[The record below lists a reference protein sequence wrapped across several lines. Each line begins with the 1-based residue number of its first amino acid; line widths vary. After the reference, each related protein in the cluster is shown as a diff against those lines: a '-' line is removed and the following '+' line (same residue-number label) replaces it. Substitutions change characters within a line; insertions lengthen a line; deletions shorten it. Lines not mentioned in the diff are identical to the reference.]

1 MLLEGRPTGLLT
13 SNVELRLNGRSV
25 GVVRA
30 RWFSEG
36 MDLELGGHP
45 VRFEKPS
52 WLRSHFVLKDAE
64 GNELGSATLKGF
76 FGLGWA
82 MNLKSGEGSLE
93 RAGWFTTGYVLKQGS
108 SITARVHVTGWF
120 TREWQV
126 VADDSLAAE
135 DVLLIG
141 LVYTTIR
148 HRESRRHHQH
158 SG

>member
-1 MLLEGRPTGLLT
+1 MLLQGRPAGWFT
-13 SNVELRLNGRSV
+13 SNMELRMNGHSL
-25 GVVRA
+25 GIVRA

-36 MDLELGGHP
+36 LDLELGGHR

-52 WLRSHFVLKDAE
+52 WLRSHFVLRDAE
-64 GNELGSATLKGF
+64 GNELGSATLQGF
-76 FGLGWA
+76 FGLRWE
-82 MNLKSGEGSLE
+82 MNLKSGAGLLE
-93 RAGWFTTGYVLKQGS
+93 RAGWFTSDHVLRQGGLV
-108 SITARVHVTGWF
+108 TARVQLAGWF

-126 VADDSLAAE
+126 VAEDSLAAE

-148 HRESRRHHQH
+148 HRESRQHNH

>member
-1 MLLEGRPTGLLT
+1 MLLEGRPTGLFT

-36 MDLELGGHP
+36 LDLELGGHS

-52 WLRSHFVLKDAE
+52 WLRSHFVLRDAD

-76 FGLGWA
+76 FGLRWE
-82 MNLKSGEGSLE
+82 MNLKSGVGSLE
-93 RAGWFTTGYVLKQGS
+93 RAGWFTSGHVLKQGGLV
-108 SITARVHVTGWF
+108 TARVQLTGWF

-126 VADDSLAAE
+126 VAEDSLAAE

-148 HRESRRHHQH
+148 HRESQQHNH

>member
-1 MLLEGRPTGLLT
+1 MLLEGCPAGWFT

-36 MDLELGGHP
+36 LDLELGGHP

-64 GNELGSATLKGF
+64 GNELGSATLKGL
-76 FGLGWA
+76 FGLRWE

-93 RAGWFTTGYVLKQGS
+93 RAGWLTASYVLKQGS
-108 SITARVHVTGWF
+108 SITARVGLTGWF

-126 VADDSLAAE
+126 VAEDSLAAE

-148 HRESRRHHQH
+148 HRESRQH
-158 SG
+158 SHSG